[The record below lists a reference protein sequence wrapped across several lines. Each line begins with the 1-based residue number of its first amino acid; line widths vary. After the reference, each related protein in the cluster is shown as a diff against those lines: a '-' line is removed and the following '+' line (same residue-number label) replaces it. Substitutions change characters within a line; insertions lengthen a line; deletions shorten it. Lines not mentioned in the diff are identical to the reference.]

1 MLNIHT
7 PYQNYVLWG
16 ATILWQAQ
24 TEVKKKWKAL
34 LGQIQNTIG
43 KSQKLANT
51 IHLTRIYMIASSQPV
66 AVNTV
71 LMPKHPFS

>member
-1 MLNIHT
+1 MASSNRS
-7 PYQNYVLWG
+7 
-16 ATILWQAQ
+16 
-24 TEVKKKWKAL
+24 KKKWKAL

-71 LMPKHPFS
+71 LMPKRPFSENGVGANYNLYN